1 MGHTLISKLKPN
13 YLDRS
18 ELKYDI
24 LIIKRRK
31 CSINKNFSPPFSFI
45 KKIVNSSSLSRARR
59 KLLENLTWKNGLSV
73 LIVAIDNGDN
83 LLYIP
88 KNIEQSSLSITGVD
102 ASFSKL
108 KKTQNLYANRF
119 NLSLIQCCAQELPF
133 LDNQFDIVLQMGNF
147 NKIKNKIKAVKEML
161 RVAKPKTK
169 LIISDR
175 YIGYRTQEQIDAIE
189 REILKHSYS
198 CDISFLEN
206 NKFYAIEFI
215 KDE

>member
-88 KNIEQSSLSITGVD
+88 KNIEKSSLSITGVD

-108 KKTQNLYANRF
+108 KKTQTLLEKFIVEN
-119 NLSLIQCCAQELPF
+119 IIVKQF
-133 LDNQFDIVLQMGNF
+133 LFQNS
-147 NKIKNKIKAVKEML
+147 E
-161 RVAKPKTK
+161 
-169 LIISDR
+169 
-175 YIGYRTQEQIDAIE
+175 
-189 REILKHSYS
+189 YS
-198 CDISFLEN
+198 EWFHQYFVTL
-206 NKFYAIEFI
+206 
-215 KDE
+215 